1 MTPPPRPPWWLA
13 ALLVVLAFSFQGTR
27 GIWEP
32 DEGRYSAVGINML
45 ESGDWL
51 VPTADGENPH
61 LTKPPITYWA
71 LAASF
76 GLFGTNEWAARLPG
90 AIAFIGTGLLVF
102 GLGRRLCPAR
112 PWLPAL
118 IHALSLVPF
127 ISANIV
133 STDVLLT
140 LFETAAMFAFV
151 EAWQRGNGL
160 DRRWV
165 RVMWLAWALAF
176 MTKGP
181 PGLLPLLAVVALLA
195 WQDRSALRRLF
206 DPVGLL
212 AFAVVAFT
220 WFAIIIA
227 RDPSR
232 LGYFVGYEVYDR
244 IFTGTHARNE
254 QWYGSITMYL
264 PVLLLGA
271 LPWWVLSVVAAG
283 GPRRVW
289 STLRARVAARDR
301 DWLLLL
307 AWFLLPLAVFML
319 AQSRLHLYVLPL
331 FVPLSMMLARPLAR
345 WPWLAGRRLV
355 GTAAATTVAFIALK
369 GVLAHWPN
377 DRDAREM
384 ARAIEAILDPR
395 GIDEIAFL
403 DMRPFYGLSLYLDV
417 HTEGIRLHRAKPSL
431 SRYLS
436 EEDLCTE
443 IAEREA
449 NVYAMKE
456 NRSTIFV
463 AGVRHCTGQDPEPVG
478 DFMAD
483 DNRILLYTV
492 PAAPGP

>member
-1 MTPPPRPPWWLA
+1 MTPSPRPPWWLA

-51 VPTADGENPH
+51 VPTADGGNPH

-76 GLFGTNEWAARLPG
+76 GLFGMNEWAARLPG

-195 WQDRSALRRLF
+195 WQDRAALRRLF

-212 AFAVVAFT
+212 AFVVVAFT

-227 RDPSR
+227 RDPGR
-232 LGYFVGYEVYDR
+232 LGYFVG
-244 IFTGTHARNE
+244 
-254 QWYGSITMYL
+254 
-264 PVLLLGA
+264 
-271 LPWWVLSVVAAG
+271 
-283 GPRRVW
+283 
-289 STLRARVAARDR
+289 
-301 DWLLLL
+301 
-307 AWFLLPLAVFML
+307 
-319 AQSRLHLYVLPL
+319 
-331 FVPLSMMLARPLAR
+331 
-345 WPWLAGRRLV
+345 
-355 GTAAATTVAFIALK
+355 
-369 GVLAHWPN
+369 
-377 DRDAREM
+377 
-384 ARAIEAILDPR
+384 
-395 GIDEIAFL
+395 
-403 DMRPFYGLSLYLDV
+403 
-417 HTEGIRLHRAKPSL
+417 
-431 SRYLS
+431 
-436 EEDLCTE
+436 
-443 IAEREA
+443 
-449 NVYAMKE
+449 
-456 NRSTIFV
+456 
-463 AGVRHCTGQDPEPVG
+463 
-478 DFMAD
+478 
-483 DNRILLYTV
+483 
-492 PAAPGP
+492 